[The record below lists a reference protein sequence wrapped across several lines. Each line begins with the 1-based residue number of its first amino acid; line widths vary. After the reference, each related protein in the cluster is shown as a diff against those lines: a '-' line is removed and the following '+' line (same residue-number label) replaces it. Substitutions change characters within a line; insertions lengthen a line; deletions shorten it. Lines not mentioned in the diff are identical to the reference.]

1 MPHETGLVRT
11 ARTEFMWQ
19 RSEQGWAEVID
30 KLAAMEGGACHQYLE
45 GPSDDV
51 QVMPSIGEYGG
62 SWWRRHGA

>member
-1 MPHETGLVRT
+1 
-11 ARTEFMWQ
+11 MWQ

-51 QVMPSIGEYGG
+51 QVMASIGEYGG
-62 SWWRRHGA
+62 SWWRRHGG